1 MDELILAVL
10 KLDVKVV
17 PAYTQHA
24 CRIPVTE
31 PAVQIENLG
40 AQN

>member
-1 MDELILAVL
+1 MDELILAVP
-10 KLDVKVV
+10 KLDVKAA

-31 PAVQIENLG
+31 PAVKIENLG